1 MPVSSLRKLI
11 CPTLSDGQ
19 SFDPTDIVVT
29 EKSFEGDRRGEEKL
43 MVAVLEDAIKC
54 FQKYALEH
62 DHWEKRLFREV
73 EDWILKKNSE
83 WLYSFE
89 NICELYS

>member
-29 EKSFEGDRRGEEKL
+29 EKLFEGDRRGEEKL

-54 FQKYALEH
+54 FQKYPLGTT
-62 DHWEKRLFREV
+62 
-73 EDWILKKNSE
+73 IGKKGFSKK
-83 WLYSFE
+83 WKIGF
-89 NICELYS
+89 